1 MFPLR
6 DTIPSKTFP
15 IVNYLLIAVNVLV
28 WLFEASL
35 PKEQFIE
42 FINIFG
48 AIPVKVHW
56 IVAVDLSTWI
66 EKYFPIFTS
75 MFLHGSWFHIIGNMW
90 FLWIFGD
97 NVEDS
102 MGHFRYLVFYILC
115 GVIASLTHIYL
126 NPESTIPT
134 VGASGAIAGV
144 MGAYFLLYPRARII
158 TLVFIFFFV
167 DIIEIPAFFYLGF
180 WIFMQF
186 IEGTASFLLPPN
198 VGGVAWWAH
207 IGGFLGGVVMVH
219 FFKKPAHKRVIVY
232 PDEFYPW

>member
-1 MFPLR
+1 MFPLK

-15 IVNYLLIAVNVLV
+15 VVNYFLIAVNVLI

-35 PKEQFIE
+35 PTEQLQE
-42 FINIFG
+42 FIHIFG
-48 AIPVKVHW
+48 AIPARFHW
-56 IVAVDLSTWI
+56 IVPVNLTTWLA
-66 EKYFPIFTS
+66 KYYPIFTS

-102 MGHFRYLVFYILC
+102 MGHGRYFIFYILS
-115 GVIASLTHIYL
+115 GIIASLTHLYL

-144 MGAYFLLYPRARII
+144 MGAYFLLYPGARII
-158 TLVFIFFFV
+158 TLIVIFFFV
-167 DIIEIPAFFYLGF
+167 DIVEIPAFFYLGF

-186 IEGTASFLLPPN
+186 IEGTFSFLLPSN

-207 IGGFLGGVVMVH
+207 IGGFIAGVLFVH
-219 FFKKPAHKRVIVY
+219 LFKKPVHKRVVVY